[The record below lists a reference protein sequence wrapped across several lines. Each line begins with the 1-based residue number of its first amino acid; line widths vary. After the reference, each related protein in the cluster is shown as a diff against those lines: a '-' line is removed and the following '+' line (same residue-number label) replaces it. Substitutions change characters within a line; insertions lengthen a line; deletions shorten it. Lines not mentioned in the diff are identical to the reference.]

1 MSNYN
6 RHVGVK
12 VYGEK
17 RQILEEKFKSLAVNV
32 RQALDFKVGSQ
43 TAREIRCY
51 AVNHLKCP
59 VILEKRIIFNN

>member
-6 RHVGVK
+6 RNVGVK
-12 VYGEK
+12 AYGEK
-17 RQILEEKFKSLAVNV
+17 RQILEKKFGSSLCNIRV
-32 RQALDFKVGSQ
+32 ALDFKVGSQ

-59 VILEKRIIFNN
+59 VILEKRIIFYI

>member
-6 RHVGVK
+6 RNVGVK

-17 RQILEEKFKSLAVNV
+17 RRALDEKFKALAVNT
-32 RQALDFKVGSQ
+32 RQALSFKIGSE